1 MINTVL
7 NSSDT
12 VACSVTQPITGN
24 DKCKDTLFRY
34 IFTDPQFALPLVNAF
49 LGTSYKNPS
58 SIEITTVEDMLQI
71 AVENTTLIL
80 IDCRM
85 MLCEKRPEPNLYT
98 YIPFLDCYCLYVN
111 QKQAE
116 ECDPDSSRENELL
129 IPCLYRLYNGT
140 KEDPEMQ
147 MLKLSDLYKPK
158 VIKPDSLLGE
168 VEATLEVEVPLLNI
182 HKGLNEE
189 LMDICAPLREYSE
202 CIEAVKEEKRKGR
215 STREGIIQML
225 NTMNPGASIY
235 AKIQSGRA
243 EVERMLETE
252 FNLTEYGEALIEE
265 DKLEKAV
272 EICKRMMTNTL
283 CNIQMIQEL
292 TGFTEDDIHKL
303 QETLQVK

>member
-1 MINTVL
+1 MTNTVL
-7 NSSDT
+7 NFSDT

-116 ECDPDSSRENELL
+116 ECDPDSSRENELP

-202 CIEAVKEEKRKGR
+202 CIEAVREERRKGR

-225 NTMNPGASIY
+225 NTMNPGAGIY
-235 AKIQSGRA
+235 AKIQSERPK
-243 EVERMLETE
+243 VERMLETE
-252 FNLTEYGEALIEE
+252 FNLNEYGEALNEE

-272 EICKRMMTNTL
+272 EICKRMMTNPL
-283 CNIQMIQEL
+283 CTIQMIQEL
-292 TGFTEDDIHKL
+292 TGFSEDDIHKL
-303 QETLQVK
+303 QETLQGK